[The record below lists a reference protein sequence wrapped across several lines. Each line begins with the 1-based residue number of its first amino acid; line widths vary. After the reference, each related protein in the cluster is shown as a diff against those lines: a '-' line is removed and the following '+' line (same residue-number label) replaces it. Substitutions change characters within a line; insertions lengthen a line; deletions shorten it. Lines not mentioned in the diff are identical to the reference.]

1 MKRWIVSGT
10 ILFLSLLIGN
20 SLVYAE
26 DRENSYMGGYTIEG
40 VPNVHQIDKN
50 ASYFFLGEEP
60 GVRDQI
66 KIKLINNSTD
76 KKTLKVKVTNANTNI
91 NGIIDYTGTIAD
103 HKELKIPL
111 TTIVKPQ
118 ENEIKVGPKSEVE
131 AILDIQMPKEKQEG
145 IILGGVVVSEKQ
157 DETKQENNVSVENIY
172 SYTLGILLTN
182 NKEVKMNQNKS
193 VELEKVEAVLSDGK
207 KIVQANILNPNPY
220 IFGEASVSGKI
231 LNEEETQTI
240 QESKKESVK
249 IAPYSIFP
257 FQFDW
262 KKEEL
267 KPGNYVFEGK
277 VKTEDNEWSFKRKF
291 KITETEAKKINKESV
306 FKIQIPD
313 WLEYSA
319 FVSIIVTFLGTI
331 WLIIVRGRK
340 KNE

>member
-1 MKRWIVSGT
+1 MKRWFTYGVLS
-10 ILFLSLLIGN
+10 FLSLSIGICNVDAETN
-20 SLVYAE
+20 SNE
-26 DRENSYMGGYTIEG
+26 PMGGYTIEG
-40 VPNVHQIDKN
+40 IPNDHQIDKN
-50 ASYFFLGEEP
+50 VGYFYLNEQPGEK
-60 GVRDQI
+60 DQL
-66 KIKLINNSTD
+66 KVKLINDSSSE
-76 KKTLKVKVTNANTNI
+76 KTLNVKVTNANTNL
-91 NGIIDYTGTIAD
+91 NGLVDYTGTLKD
-103 HKELKIPL
+103 HESLKYPL
-111 TTIVKPQ
+111 TSIVTPQ
-118 ENEIKVGPKSEVE
+118 ENEVKIAPKSEVE
-131 AILDIQMPKEKQEG
+131 TTLNLQMPSNQQEG

-157 DETKQENNVSVENIY
+157 DKTEKNQNLAVKNTY
-172 SYTLGILLTN
+172 SYTLGVLLTN
-182 NKEVKMNQNKS
+182 NNEVKINQNKS
-193 VELEKVEAVLSDGK
+193 VELENVGPILSDGK
-207 KIVQANILNPNPY
+207 KVVQANLLNPHPY

-262 KKEEL
+262 KKEDL

-277 VKTEDNEWSFKRKF
+277 IKTEDNEWSFKRKF